1 MASFVQ
7 QHSTRFFQKNILQ
20 IFLNTDC
27 ISIEPTDV
35 SYVQIGVWCEVV

>member
-7 QHSTRFFQKNILQ
+7 QHATRFFQKNILQ

-27 ISIEPTDV
+27 IGTEAIDV
-35 SYVQIGVWCEVV
+35 LYEQTGV